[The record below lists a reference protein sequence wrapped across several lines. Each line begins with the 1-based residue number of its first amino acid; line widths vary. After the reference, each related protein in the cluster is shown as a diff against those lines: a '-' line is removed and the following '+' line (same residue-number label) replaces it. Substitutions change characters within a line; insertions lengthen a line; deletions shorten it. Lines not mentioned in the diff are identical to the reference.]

1 MDSRERYIVKSG
13 LAWIVVG
20 VIIGVAFYPVVVEAQ
35 QYFGK
40 FPPTPAWQE
49 IDTDDNAVINN
60 FSQPFLNATSYN
72 DRFFIIS
79 DGSIDIFFTEYP

>member
-1 MDSRERYIVKSG
+1 MKSEF
-13 LAWIVVG
+13 AWIIVG
-20 VIIGVAFYPVVVEAQ
+20 VVLGLSLYPIVTEAQ
-35 QYFGK
+35 QYYGK

-49 IDTDDNAVINN
+49 IDTDDNVAAINN
-60 FSQPFLNATSYN
+60 FSQPFLNASSYN

>member
-1 MDSRERYIVKSG
+1 MKDAAAWLILGIV
-13 LAWIVVG
+13 
-20 VIIGVAFYPVVVEAQ
+20 IGGSVYPIMVEAQ

-49 IDTDDNAVINN
+49 IDTDANAVINN